1 MSVINSFTQHTINL
15 TRKALRLG
23 SDFVHPVHDDTPD
36 EPDYLSNA
44 DVPQEAN
51 IELPHSDDWDDG
63 HLTVTDIDPE
73 TGLLT
78 TSTAGNP
85 PLDDGT
91 SIYDLYADRAK
102 RMGDEPLYTYKSDN
116 EWVTVT
122 ANEFLAEVRA
132 VAKGLLHYGI
142 KKGDGVAFMCRTS
155 YDWDLTDAAIMACGG
170 VLATIYD
177 TDSAEQIR
185 NIVNNSDA
193 RLLIVQDS
201 AMREKAEGAVEE
213 CPSLERILC
222 IVRAVAKGLL
232 HYGIKK
238 GDGVAFM
245 CRTSYDWDLTD
256 AAIMACGGVLATI
269 YDTDSAEQIRNI
281 VNNSDARLLIVQD
294 SAMREKAEGAVEECP
309 SLERILCIETG
320 ALDEIKAY
328 GAGISDEELD
338 ERIDSV
344 KKTDLCSIVYTSG
357 STAAPKGVEMTH
369 EHYCQTALNLPDYM
383 PELLHNKKN
392 TILLFLPQAHSFARA
407 INYIVVASNMHI
419 YIAAGIKTLISD
431 LQVAKPSIMIV
442 VPRVLEK
449 VYNAASQKAGH
460 GPKGVVFASAVVAAQ
475 NYMKEISANG
485 KASALTRARRAAFDP
500 IVYSSLREVLGGRM
514 KWIVAGGAPLDPELL
529 AFFRGA
535 SVPVYEGYGLTET
548 TAPCAFNP
556 LGTPFHAGSVGV
568 AFPGFSLRIAEDGEI
583 QVKGRAVFPRYH
595 KNDEATELSFTED
608 GWYATGDLGRIDND
622 GFLYITGRKKDLI
635 ITAGGKNVAPGPIEE
650 AIQRCEF
657 VSQALVLG
665 DKRPFISALITLD
678 EESLRPWLAAKG
690 LDENMSL
697 EDASQNAAVRA
708 EVQKWIDQAN
718 EGVSRAESVRKFIIL
733 PEEFTQENGL
743 MTASMKVI
751 RPKVIKRYST
761 LLNTQMYTKKK

>member
-1 MSVINSFTQHTINL
+1 MSVFSTLKQQTTNI

-23 SDFVHPVHDDTPD
+23 TDFVHPVGDDSGS
-36 EPDYLSNA
+36 EPDYA
-44 DVPQEAN
+44 GEDVIREES
-51 IELPHSDDWDDG
+51 IDLPHTDVWGPDRP
-63 HLTVTDIDPE
+63 TVTEIDQAS
-73 TGLLT
+73 GLLT
-78 TSTAGNP
+78 TTTQGNP
-85 PLDDGT
+85 PLDMGM
-91 SIYDLYADRAK
+91 SIYDIYADRAE
-102 RMGDEPLYTYKSDN
+102 RMGDDPLYTYKEN
-116 EWVTVT
+116 GEWVTKT
-122 ANEFLAEVRA
+122 ANEFLAEVREI
-132 VAKGLLHYGI
+132 AKGLLHYGL

-155 YDWDLTDAAIMACGG
+155 YEWDLTDAAVMACGG
-170 VLATIYD
+170 VLATVYD

-193 RLLIVQDS
+193 RLLIVQDTV
-201 AMREKAEGAVEE
+201 MRDKADGAVEE
-213 CPSLERILC
+213 CPSLEH
-222 IVRAVAKGLL
+222 IV
-232 HYGIKK
+232 
-238 GDGVAFM
+238 
-245 CRTSYDWDLTD
+245 
-256 AAIMACGGVLATI
+256 
-269 YDTDSAEQIRNI
+269 
-281 VNNSDARLLIVQD
+281 
-294 SAMREKAEGAVEECP
+294 
-309 SLERILCIETG
+309 CIETG
-320 ALDEIKAY
+320 GLDEIKAY
-328 GAGISDEELD
+328 GRSVSDEVLD
-338 ERIDSV
+338 ERIDSI

-383 PELLHNKKN
+383 PDLLHDKKN

-407 INYIVVASNMHI
+407 INYIVVASDIRI
-419 YIAAGIKTLISD
+419 YIATGIKTLISD

-460 GPKGVVFASAVVAAQ
+460 GAKGMVFASAVVAAQ
-475 NYMKEISANG
+475 DYMREVSEKGHAG
-485 KASALTRARRAAFDP
+485 ALTRTKRATFDP
-500 IVYSSLREVLGGRM
+500 VVYKSLREVLGGRA
-514 KWIVAGGAPLDPELL
+514 KWIVAGGAPLDPELM

-535 SVPVYEGYGLTET
+535 GVPVYEGYGLTET
-548 TAPCAFNP
+548 TAPCAFNV
-556 LGTPFHAGSVGV
+556 LGVPFHAGSVGI

-595 KNDEATELSFTED
+595 KNEEATETSFTED

-650 AIQRCEF
+650 VIQRCEI

-690 LDENMSL
+690 LDEHMSM
-697 EDASQNAAVRA
+697 EEAADNAAVRA
-708 EVQKWIDQAN
+708 EVQKWVDQAN

-751 RPKVIKRYST
+751 RPKVIKRYAT
-761 LLNTQMYTKKK
+761 LLATQMYTKKTAPRQ

>member
-1 MSVINSFTQHTINL
+1 MSIITSLNKQATNL
-15 TRKALRLG
+15 ARKALRLG
-23 SDFVHPVHDDTPD
+23 NDFVHPVSDDSGNTPD
-36 EPDYLSNA
+36 YNDPNSILSPDGH
-44 DVPQEAN
+44 
-51 IELPHSDDWDDG
+51 IELPHTAEWGPGYPSTTF
-63 HLTVTDIDPE
+63 LDPE

-78 TSTAGNP
+78 TKTEGNP
-85 PLDDGT
+85 PLDEGT
-91 SIYDLYADRAK
+91 SIYDIYADRAA
-102 RMGDEPLYTYKSDN
+102 RMGDEPLYTFKQDGD
-116 EWVTVT
+116 WHTKT
-122 ANEFLAEVRA
+122 ANETLADIRA
-132 VAKGLLHYGI
+132 VAKGLLHYGL

-155 YDWDLTDAAIMACGG
+155 YDWDVFDAAVMACGG

-185 NIVNNSDA
+185 NIVDNSDA
-193 RLLIVQDS
+193 KLLV
-201 AMREKAEGAVEE
+201 VETKDMMKKTDLAKE
-213 CPSLERILC
+213 DCPTLKDVMCLE
-222 IVRAVAKGLL
+222 
-232 HYGIKK
+232 
-238 GDGVAFM
+238 
-245 CRTSYDWDLTD
+245 
-256 AAIMACGGVLATI
+256 
-269 YDTDSAEQIRNI
+269 N
-281 VNNSDARLLIVQD
+281 
-294 SAMREKAEGAVEECP
+294 
-309 SLERILCIETG
+309 G
-320 ALDEIKAY
+320 ALDELKAY
-328 GAGISDEELD
+328 GSSISDEKLD
-338 ERIDSV
+338 ERIRSV

-369 EHYCQTALNLPDYM
+369 EHYCQTALNLPAYM
-383 PELLHNKKN
+383 PDLLHDKRN

-407 INYIVVASNMHI
+407 INYIVVSSNVRI
-419 YIAAGIKTLISD
+419 YIATGIKTLISD
-431 LQVAKPSIMIV
+431 LQVAKPTLMIV

-475 NYMKEISANG
+475 NYMKEVSANG
-485 KASALTRARRAAFDP
+485 KAGALTRTRRAAFDP
-500 IVYSSLREVLGGRM
+500 IVYSSLREVLGGRA

-535 SVPVYEGYGLTET
+535 GVPVYEGYGLTET
-548 TAPCAFNP
+548 TAPCAFSP
-556 LGTPFHAGSVGV
+556 LGTPFHAGSVGI

-608 GWYATGDLGRIDND
+608 GWYVTGDLGRIDND

-635 ITAGGKNVAPGPIEE
+635 ITAGGKNVSPGPIEE
-650 AIQRCEF
+650 VIQRCEF

-665 DKRPFISALITLD
+665 DKRPFISALVTLD

-690 LDENMSL
+690 LDENMPL
-697 EDASQNAAVRA
+697 EDAAKNAAVRA
-708 EVQKWIDQAN
+708 EVQKWVDQAN

-761 LLNTQMYTKKK
+761 LLNTQMYTKRK